1 MKIAFY
7 IVRESFRQAWNQLVS
22 NKLRSFLSL
31 LGILIGVLCIV
42 LILSAVDSLEANINE
57 SFDKLGKDVVYV
69 DKMPWDENPD
79 ENYWKYAK
87 RPNADY
93 ADYEAIKRRVHTSDL
108 ASLAVFMPTKLIK
121 YRSNSIRGAY
131 MVGVT
136 YDYDRIFKLE
146 YEDGRFFTPFEYE
159 TGADRAVLGYEIAKN
174 LFEDISP
181 VGKQIT
187 IYGKKVTV
195 IGVMKK
201 EGKSLINVIPF
212 DRAIII
218 GYNQARSLVNVD
230 GDYTW
235 GTLMNVKAAPGVT
248 LEDLKDEVTGV
259 LRAHRRLKPLENDN
273 FAINQVSTFTNLL
286 KPIFSVLSMVGGA
299 IAFFAI
305 LVGMFSVANIMF
317 VSVKER
323 TNQIGVKKAL
333 GATQNTILIEFLIES
348 VVLCVIGGLIGLMMV
363 FGIAE
368 LATSLSGFNFF
379 LPLKNI
385 LLGITLSILI
395 GVIAGIIPAWQAAR
409 LDPVEAIRQ

>member
-7 IVRESFRQAWNQLVS
+7 IVRESFRQAWSQLVS
-22 NKLRSFLSL
+22 NKLRTFLSL

-42 LILSAVDSLEANINE
+42 LILSAVDSLEANIGE
-57 SFDKLGKDVVYV
+57 SFEKLGKDVVYV

-87 RPNADY
+87 RPNADFD
-93 ADYEAIKRRVHTSDL
+93 DYEAIKRRVKSSDL
-108 ASLAVFMPTKLIK
+108 ASLAVFMPTKLVK

-131 MVGVT
+131 MMGVT
-136 YDYDRIFKLE
+136 YDYERIFKLE

-159 TGADRAVLGYEIAKN
+159 TGADRAILGYEIANN
-174 LFEDISP
+174 LFNDINP

-195 IGVMKK
+195 IGVLKK
-201 EGKSLINVIPF
+201 EGKSLVNVIPF

-218 GYNQARSLVNVD
+218 SYNQARQLVNVD

-259 LRAHRRLKPLENDN
+259 LRAHRRLKPLEDDN
-273 FAINQVSTFTNLL
+273 FAVNQVSTFTKLL
-286 KPIFSVLSMVGGA
+286 APIFSVLTMVGWFIG
-299 IAFFAI
+299 FFAI

-348 VVLCVIGGLIGLMMV
+348 IVLCIIGGLIGLLLV
-363 FGIAE
+363 YGISE

-379 LPLKNI
+379 LPFKNI
-385 LLGITLSILI
+385 LIGITLSIFI
-395 GVIAGIIPAWQAAR
+395 GVIAGITPAWQAAR
-409 LDPVEAIRQ
+409 MDPVEAIRQ